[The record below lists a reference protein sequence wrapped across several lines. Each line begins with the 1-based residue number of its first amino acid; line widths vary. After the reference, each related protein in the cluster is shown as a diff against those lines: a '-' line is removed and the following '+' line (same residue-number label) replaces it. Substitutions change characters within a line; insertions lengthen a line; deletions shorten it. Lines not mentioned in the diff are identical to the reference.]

1 MSEYAVFFGLDVG
14 KASITR
20 SAGPGRQAGCST
32 GRWPT
37 TRPRCEQVFTA
48 LSAGP
53 GGGGRR
59 PASQIGALPVAVAQA
74 MGIDTAYL
82 PGLAMRRIADLHPGN
97 AKTDARDAFV
107 IADAARTMPH
117 TLRSADIA
125 GPAMADLAV
134 LMGYDD
140 DLRDQVTATTNRLR
154 NLLLR
159 STPPWNG
166 PWRTTS
172 PTRRC
177 WGCWPATAGRPGC
190 AKPGG
195 PASTPC

>member
-1 MSEYAVFFGLDVG
+1 MRCSSAWMW
-14 KASITR
+14 ARQSITAVALDP
-20 SAGPGRQAGCST
+20 AGKRLFD
-32 GRWPT
+32 
-37 TRPRCEQVFTA
+37 RPLANDETA
-48 LSAGP
+48 LRALFGQLSRSRP
-53 GGGGRR
+53 VVVVVDQ
-59 PASQIGALPVAVAQA
+59 PASIGALPVAVAQA

-82 PGLAMRRIADLHPGN
+82 PGLAMRRMADLHPGN

-117 TLRSADIA
+117 TLRSVDIA

-140 DLRDQVTATTNRLR
+140 DLRDQVTAGTNRMR
-154 NLLLR
+154 NLLLSIHPALER
-159 STPPWNG
+159 ALGDDW
-166 PWRTTS
+166 